1 MGQLGMGINRRI
13 NICLCFHIAL
23 INLQTY
29 SELRRR
35 YFSLSSS
42 DSSRVSVSVSV
53 GFCWVFGIS
62 CLLTDF
68 AFARFYLI
76 ASPVA
81 HEEEEEEEHRGTGVR
96 PGQAVAATGTSGWL
110 VCSINTNFNWKTIQ
124 LTKSVKRFGRRDSAT
139 LLLWR
144 PLSVCSNP
152 LPSNPD
158 YQTKAPT
165 TTPVLQAPVPMPE
178 VTLVPGLDQ
187 TLFFVSQRYFSQR
200 PFAAK
205 KFRQT
210 MRAGTAIGKWINVI
224 KI

>member
-29 SELRRR
+29 SRRR

-42 DSSRVSVSVSV
+42 DSSRESR
-53 GFCWVFGIS
+53 FCWVFGIS

-76 ASPVA
+76 IASPVA
-81 HEEEEEEEHRGTGVR
+81 HEEEEEEHWGTGVR

-139 LLLWR
+139 LAPIISLLEPYSP
-144 PLSVCSNP
+144 PLDP
-152 LPSNPD
+152 G
-158 YQTKAPT
+158 YQTDAPT
-165 TTPVLQAPVPMPE
+165 TTPHTIQAAVPMPE

-205 KFRQT
+205 KFLPT
-210 MRAGTAIGKWINVI
+210 MRMGIAIGKWINLI
-224 KI
+224 KIFGK